1 MRSAASNLA
10 QPLVPRGALLRA
22 INTLR
27 HLRYIFGDRRPAVL
41 EVGPGSGY
49 LGALLILEG
58 YPYIATDVA
67 EGFYLYQSQLWSSL
81 ANGGFVELACE
92 DIKLSQINDLDPGT
106 AAHVPWWRFFDLDY
120 DKIAFGVEVVTCNH
134 VLCEMHPRALL
145 YLLKLAK
152 HLIREGGS
160 FRFLFEGW
168 GYDVNMPAWW
178 VNSRFYEH
186 GFHICHND
194 EAITVFAPAGAT
206 EAVCHYPRIGL
217 RNVQDPRIGLP
228 NVQDAAAIRRL
239 GEMKISRIWEP
250 CFYATQSNP
259 ASARI
264 LTGRDE
270 IARTVSAEQV
280 AAFYDQLFP
289 GWRTQYS
296 DDRVFEILDV
306 PG

>member
-1 MRSAASNLA
+1 
-10 QPLVPRGALLRA
+10 
-22 INTLR
+22 
-27 HLRYIFGDRRPAVL
+27 
-41 EVGPGSGY
+41 
-49 LGALLILEG
+49 
-58 YPYIATDVA
+58 
-67 EGFYLYQSQLWSSL
+67 
-81 ANGGFVELACE
+81 
-92 DIKLSQINDLDPGT
+92 
-106 AAHVPWWRFFDLDY
+106 
-120 DKIAFGVEVVTCNH
+120 
-134 VLCEMHPRALL
+134 MHPRALL

-152 HLIREGGS
+152 HLTREGGS

-206 EAVCHYPRIGL
+206 EAVCHYPRIDL
-217 RNVQDPRIGLP
+217 RNVQDPRIGLL
-228 NVQDAAAIRRL
+228 NVHDPAAIRRL
-239 GEMKISRIWEP
+239 GEMTISRIWEP

-296 DDRVFEILDV
+296 DNRVFEILDV

>member
-1 MRSAASNLA
+1 MTLLTVEAYRAAERAAVAALPNRVVETYQPVTFRALGYPTDVDNDRDLWKFADVMQERRFDNDLKNLLGGLTEHEFGLMKRVCEASLAFSREHLA

-152 HLIREGGS
+152 HLTREGGS

-168 GYDVNMPAWW
+168 GCPPSKQMGLLSVFHREDLAHLCLML
-178 VNSRFYEH
+178 SRLALDGSSG
-186 GFHICHND
+186 GF
-194 EAITVFAPAGAT
+194 G
-206 EAVCHYPRIGL
+206 
-217 RNVQDPRIGLP
+217 
-228 NVQDAAAIRRL
+228 
-239 GEMKISRIWEP
+239 
-250 CFYATQSNP
+250 
-259 ASARI
+259 
-264 LTGRDE
+264 
-270 IARTVSAEQV
+270 
-280 AAFYDQLFP
+280 
-289 GWRTQYS
+289 
-296 DDRVFEILDV
+296 
-306 PG
+306 